1 VTGDRAPTGWAWF
14 ENQDALPRDLGER
27 ALCKAF
33 ARCFA
38 GPDGQQVLAH
48 LRRLI
53 LDRRLGPGA
62 TDAELWYLEGQ
73 RGAIAYV
80 LGMIER
86 GGR

>member
-1 VTGDRAPTGWAWF
+1 MDSDRQPSGWSWF
-14 ENQDALPRDLGER
+14 EAREEASPDPGETS
-27 ALCKAF
+27 LCRAF
-33 ARCFA
+33 ARCFS
-38 GPDGQQVLAH
+38 GPEGQQALAH
-48 LRRLI
+48 LRRRI
-53 LDRRLGPGA
+53 LDRRLGPSA

>member
-1 VTGDRAPTGWAWF
+1 VTGDRAPKGWAWF
-14 ENQDALPRDLGER
+14 EDRNDVPPDPGETTTCR
-27 ALCKAF
+27 AF

-38 GPDGQQVLAH
+38 GPDGQLVLDH
-48 LRRLI
+48 LTRLI
-53 LDRRLGPGA
+53 LNRRLGPGA
-62 TDAELWYLEGQ
+62 SNAELWHLEGQ